1 LIVFTNR
8 PGFNPGGISVDSC
21 LGGGSGEGGIRLHRL
36 PAGQRWVGNQRTTVN
51 MYAKRRDSASHR
63 LPIVGRIL
71 FWAPAG
77 GTGGRGLVGDGPAGL
92 AFARTIF
99 DKICGA
105 SLRAGGY
112 NGCMSTILVPID
124 FSEETPEVIECAALL
139 ARRNRS
145 QLVLMHVSPG
155 GREVAP
161 GLLSNEEETAAADKL
176 GRLERYLRDE
186 GYQVSTTI
194 REGEPAREIVAYG
207 DAIKADCIIIG
218 KHDHAPA
225 ATRAKSP
232 ITRYVEQRAPCTV
245 VAVP

>member
-1 LIVFTNR
+1 
-8 PGFNPGGISVDSC
+8 
-21 LGGGSGEGGIRLHRL
+21 
-36 PAGQRWVGNQRTTVN
+36 
-51 MYAKRRDSASHR
+51 
-63 LPIVGRIL
+63 
-71 FWAPAG
+71 
-77 GTGGRGLVGDGPAGL
+77 
-92 AFARTIF
+92 
-99 DKICGA
+99 
-105 SLRAGGY
+105 
-112 NGCMSTILVPID
+112 MSTILVPID
-124 FSEETPEVIECAALL
+124 FSAETPEVIECAALL

-145 QLVLMHVSPG
+145 RLVLLHISPG
-155 GREVAP
+155 DQEVAP

-232 ITRYVEQRAPCTV
+232 ITRYVEEQAPCTV

>member
-1 LIVFTNR
+1 
-8 PGFNPGGISVDSC
+8 
-21 LGGGSGEGGIRLHRL
+21 
-36 PAGQRWVGNQRTTVN
+36 
-51 MYAKRRDSASHR
+51 MYAKCRDSASHR

-71 FWAPAG
+71 FWAPIEE
-77 GTGGRGLVGDGPAGL
+77 TGGHQAGC
-92 AFARTIF
+92 ARTVF

-105 SLRAGGY
+105 SQRAGDY
-112 NGCMSTILVPID
+112 NGRMSTILVPID

-139 ARRNRS
+139 ARRNSS
-145 QLVLMHVSPG
+145 QLVLMHVSSAG
-155 GREVAP
+155 QELAP

-194 REGEPAREIVAYG
+194 REGEPAQEIVAYG

-232 ITRYVEQRAPCTV
+232 TTRYVEQRAPCTV